1 MSKGSHTTMET
12 KDTVELSCIEPVET
26 PESETSE
33 AESTASLTLE
43 EQLAAKEK
51 EARENWDRF
60 LRERADL
67 ENYRKRVN
75 REKEELLNYGNKS
88 LIEEILPIV
97 DNLER
102 ALEHASDDGMTA
114 VVEGI
119 RMTHSMLVGALKK
132 FGVTPIEAAGAVFDP
147 AFHQAMA
154 QVPTEE
160 HPPNTVVQE
169 FQKGYLLKERL
180 LRPAMVTVSTAV
192 K

>member
-1 MSKGSHTTMET
+1 MKKH
-12 KDTVELSCIEPVET
+12 DTHEVKPAQTGPDTAEAAAPVEPAT
-26 PESETSE
+26 PEEHIIQ
-33 AESTASLTLE
+33 LQ
-43 EQLAAKEK
+43 EQLAAKEI
-51 EARENWDRF
+51 EVRDNWDRF
-60 LRERADL
+60 VRERADL
-67 ENYRKRVN
+67 ENYRKRAN

-102 ALEHASDDGMTA
+102 ALAHATEDGQSA

-119 RMTHSMLVGALKK
+119 RMTHVMLVAALKK
-132 FGVTPIEAAGAVFDP
+132 FGVTPLESVGVIFDP

-154 QVPTEE
+154 QVPTDE
-160 HPPNTVVQE
+160 HPPNTVVEE

-180 LRPAMVTVSTAV
+180 LRPAMVTVATPA

>member
-1 MSKGSHTTMET
+1 MKKH
-12 KDTVELSCIEPVET
+12 DTVEITPAAVAAGTDADETAAAVEPST
-26 PESETSE
+26 PEEQICQ
-33 AESTASLTLE
+33 LQ
-43 EQLAAKEK
+43 EQLAAKEI
-51 EARENWDRF
+51 EVRDNWDRF
-60 LRERADL
+60 VRERADL
-67 ENYRKRVN
+67 ENYRKRAN

-102 ALEHASDDGMTA
+102 ALAHVSEEGQSA

-119 RMTHSMLVGALKK
+119 RMTHVMLVAALKK
-132 FGVTPIEAAGAVFDP
+132 FGVTPLEAVGAAFDP

-154 QVPTEE
+154 QVPTDDLA
-160 HPPNTVVQE
+160 PNTIVEE

-180 LRPAMVTVSTAV
+180 LRPAMVTVATPT

>member
-1 MSKGSHTTMET
+1 MEP
-12 KDTVELSCIEPVET
+12 KDTVEISSAAIDIDAAEAALTSEPST
-26 PESETSE
+26 PEEQICQ
-33 AESTASLTLE
+33 LQ
-43 EQLAAKEK
+43 EQLAAKEN
-51 EARENWDRF
+51 EVRDNWDRF
-60 LRERADL
+60 VRERADL
-67 ENYRKRVN
+67 ENFRKRTN

-102 ALEHASDDGMTA
+102 ALAHATEEGQSA

-119 RMTHSMLVGALKK
+119 RMTHVMLVAALKK
-132 FGVTPIEAAGAVFDP
+132 FSVTPLETVGIPFDP

-154 QVPTEE
+154 QVPTDDY
-160 HPPNTVVQE
+160 PPNTVVEE

-180 LRPAMVTVSTAV
+180 LRPAMVTVATQA